1 MEHGPKRQRK
11 QKNIRNK
18 KGTITMKENYTEA
31 VEVCPHCE
39 CENVYQNWDVS
50 KQGYVVICQGCGKE
64 IMLCDECLHA
74 DDNPGQKCNWSK
86 EKGCFRHPKEDDAH
100 KFHALVITKDHIENI
115 MSEVERRIDAI
126 CRDCQGN
133 ISEEEV
139 RDMRA
144 YIQTGVYATLMAISS
159 NWPETVGIL
168 DEEET
173 KRNFWNI

>member
-1 MEHGPKRQRK
+1 
-11 QKNIRNK
+11 
-18 KGTITMKENYTEA
+18 MKENYTEA

-39 CENVYQNWDVS
+39 RENVYPNWDVKTQS
-50 KQGYVVICQGCGKE
+50 YVAICQECGKE

-74 DDNPGQKCNWSK
+74 DDNPGQKCNWCE
-86 EKGCFRHPKEDDAH
+86 EKGCFRHPKKDDAPKPH
-100 KFHALVITKDHIENI
+100 ILVITKDHIHNI
-115 MSEVERRIDAI
+115 MNEVERRIDTI

-133 ISEEEV
+133 ISEEEA
-139 RDMRA
+139 RDMRV

-159 NWPETVGIL
+159 NWPETVGML